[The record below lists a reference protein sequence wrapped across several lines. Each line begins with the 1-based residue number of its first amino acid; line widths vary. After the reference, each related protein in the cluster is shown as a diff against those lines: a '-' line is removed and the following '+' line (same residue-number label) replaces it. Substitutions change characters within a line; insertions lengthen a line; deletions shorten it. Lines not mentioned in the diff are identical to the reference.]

1 MAEPSEKLVMSQV
14 LPGLALDP
22 LKARQRLVWES
33 TVQKQLEE
41 ETPRMRESLPWRPEV
56 LQHLLPVWVTV
67 H

>member
-1 MAEPSEKLVMSQV
+1 MAGPSGKLVMSQA
-14 LPGLALDP
+14 LPGLAFDP

-41 ETPRMRESLPWRPEV
+41 ETAWMRKSLSWRPEV
-56 LQHLLPVWVTV
+56 LQHLLPFWVTV